1 MSYADYLP
9 EVIIGFSSA
18 FTAWVFARR
27 KNKIEVDSNEIDNLD
42 KAVAMW
48 RTIAEDLKKENEE
61 KRTQEKTMREEIQ
74 DLRNR
79 ISDLEKM
86 LRNQK

>member
-1 MSYADYLP
+1 MSYEDLLP
-9 EVIIGFSSA
+9 DIIIGASSA
-18 FTAWVFARR
+18 FTGWIVARR
-27 KNKIEVDSNEIDNLD
+27 KNKIEADSNEIDNLD

-61 KRTQEKTMREEIQ
+61 KRKQEKGMRDEIL

-79 ISDLEKM
+79 ISDLEER
-86 LRNQK
+86 LINQK